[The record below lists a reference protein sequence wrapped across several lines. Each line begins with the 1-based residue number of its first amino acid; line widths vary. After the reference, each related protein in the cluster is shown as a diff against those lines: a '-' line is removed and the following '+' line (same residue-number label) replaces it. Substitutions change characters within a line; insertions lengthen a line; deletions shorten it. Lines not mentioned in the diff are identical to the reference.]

1 MHCDNSKSS
10 YIINNYVHRFCVC
23 APRVNF
29 PRPAEF
35 TVALNNVTLF
45 VTEWWLE
52 KLAKWRKPQRAHTP
66 PLHSCANTG
75 RPACTG
81 GNSTNLTDIPP
92 HTCISLPSSRWVRSQ
107 REMMNG
113 YRMHATMRAEDTFVI
128 RTNWN
133 LLLLAYHIGNY
144 PNLDD
149 SLRRV
154 RSQRKKSSST
164 ALNARMHV
172 VSRAEIEK
180 NDKRLTLEW
189 LPLVLKRRR
198 SS

>member
-1 MHCDNSKSS
+1 MLHCLWLNDDWRNWP
-10 YIINNYVHRFCVC
+10 NDENLNVHTHHHSIPAQTSAGLP
-23 APRVNF
+23 APAGIQQTS
-29 PRPAEF
+29 PIS
-35 TVALNNVTLF
+35 
-45 VTEWWLE
+45 
-52 KLAKWRKPQRAHTP
+52 H
-66 PLHSCANTG
+66 
-75 RPACTG
+75 
-81 GNSTNLTDIPP
+81 

-154 RSQRKKSSST
+154 RSQCKKSSLA